1 MNIGTRCLL
10 GISAVSAI
18 MMSLPG
24 CSSDTT
30 NPGTTADPKPVIQTY
45 ARIVEAT
52 YADALAR
59 TIGLRYACQDLVNDP
74 SEETLNA
81 ARNAYIDAR
90 YVYGQ
95 SDVFRF
101 YGGPIDDDN
110 GPEGAMNGWPLDEA
124 YIDYVVG
131 AESSGIINNPA
142 AMPIL
147 TKDGIRAIN
156 EQGGETNISCGY
168 HAVEFLLWGQDLYA
182 DSPGRRPYTDYV
194 QGGKVNADRRGQYL
208 LAVVDMLI
216 DDLTYVHDAWKPGAA
231 YRTKLEAMEP
241 NAALKLILTG
251 AGKFTI
257 GELAGER
264 MEVAW
269 NNADQEDEHSCFS
282 DQTHM
287 DVRLGQMGIRNV
299 LTGTYTTLDGSK
311 IVGQSLLALIA
322 ARHTT
327 LAQTLQQSIDKADA
341 EAAAIHAPFDQEIIQ
356 AEGRIRVKNAINALI
371 AEGVAL
377 QDAARALG
385 ITLEL

>member
-1 MNIGTRCLL
+1 MNFGTRCLL
-10 GISAVSAI
+10 GISAASVF
-18 MMSLPG
+18 MTSLPG

-30 NPGTTADPKPVIQTY
+30 NPGTAVDAKSVVQTY
-45 ARIVEAT
+45 SRIVEAT
-52 YADALAR
+52 YADALTRAQALKTACRQLVSAPSEATLDAAR
-59 TIGLRYACQDLVNDP
+59 TAYVN
-74 SEETLNA
+74 
-81 ARNAYIDAR
+81 AR
-90 YVYGQ
+90 YPYGQ

-131 AESSGIINNPA
+131 AESSGVVNDLMTIPVI
-142 AMPIL
+142 
-147 TKDGIRAIN
+147 TKDAIRAIN

-168 HAVEFLLWGQDLYA
+168 HAVEFLLWGQDLYV

-194 QGGKVNADRRGQYL
+194 QGGRANADRRGQYL

-216 DDLTYVHDAWKPGAA
+216 DDLTYVHDAWASGAE
-231 YRTKLEAMEP
+231 YRTKFEAMNP
-241 NAALKLILTG
+241 DDALKLVLTG

-299 LTGTYTTLDGSK
+299 LTGTYVTLDGRQITGASF
-311 IVGQSLLALIA
+311 VALVA
-322 ARHTT
+322 ARNAT
-327 LAQTLQQSIDKADA
+327 LAQTLQRSIEKADA
-341 EAAAIHAPFDQEIIQ
+341 EAVSIHAPFDQEIIQ
-356 AEGRIRVKNAINALI
+356 ADGRIRVKNAINALV

>member
-10 GISAVSAI
+10 GISAASAI

-30 NPGTTADPKPVIQTY
+30 NPGTTVDPKPVIQTY
-45 ARIVEAT
+45 SRIVEAT

-59 TIGLRYACQDLVNDP
+59 TIGLRYACQDLVNNP

-81 ARNAYIDAR
+81 ARKAYIDAR

-194 QGGKVNADRRGQYL
+194 QGGKANADRRGQYL

-216 DDLTYVHDAWKPGAA
+216 DDLTYVYNAWKSGAE

-311 IVGQSLLALIA
+311 IVGQSLLALVA
-322 ARHTT
+322 ARNAT

-356 AEGRIRVKNAINALI
+356 AEGRVRVKNAINALI

>member
-10 GISAVSAI
+10 GISAASVI

-30 NPGTTADPKPVIQTY
+30 NPGTTTDPKLVIQTY
-45 ARIVEAT
+45 SRIVEAT

-59 TIGLRYACQDLVNDP
+59 TIGLRYACQDFVNNP

-81 ARNAYIDAR
+81 ARKAYVDAR
-90 YVYGQ
+90 YIYGQ

-110 GPEGAMNGWPLDEA
+110 GPEGAMNAWPLDEA

-142 AMPIL
+142 AMPVL
-147 TKDGIRAIN
+147 TKDAIRALN

-182 DSPGRRPYTDYV
+182 DSPGRRPYTDYIP
-194 QGGKVNADRRGQYL
+194 GNKANADRRGQYL

-216 DDLTYVHDAWKPGAA
+216 DDLTYVYDAWKSGAE

-241 NAALKLILTG
+241 NTALKLILTG

-299 LTGTYTTLDGSK
+299 LTGSYTTLDGSR
-311 IVGQSLLALIA
+311 ITGPSIIALVSARNAGFGQA
-322 ARHTT
+322 
-327 LAQTLQQSIDKADA
+327 LQQSIDKADA
-341 EAAAIHAPFDQEIIQ
+341 EAVAIHAPFDQEIIQ
-356 AEGRIRVKNAINALI
+356 ADGRVRVKNAINALVS
-371 AEGVAL
+371 EGVAL

>member
-311 IVGQSLLALIA
+311 IVGQSLLALLA

-356 AEGRIRVKNAINALI
+356 AEGRVRVKNAINALI

>member
-1 MNIGTRCLL
+1 MNIGTRYLL
-10 GISAVSAI
+10 GISAASVI
-18 MMSLPG
+18 LMSLPG

-30 NPGTTADPKPVIQTY
+30 NPGTTGDPKLVVQTY
-45 ARIVEAT
+45 SRIVEAT

-59 TIGLRYACQDLVNDP
+59 TIGLRYACQDLVNNP

-81 ARNAYIDAR
+81 ARKAYVDAR

-142 AMPIL
+142 AMPVL
-147 TKDGIRAIN
+147 TKDAIRAIN

-194 QGGKVNADRRGQYL
+194 KGSKANADRRGQYL

-216 DDLTYVHDAWKPGAA
+216 DDLTYVYDAWKSGAE
-231 YRTKLEAMEP
+231 YRAKLEAMDP

-299 LTGTYTTLDGSK
+299 LTGTYTTLDGSR
-311 IVGQSLLALIA
+311 IVGPSLMALVA
-322 ARHTT
+322 ARNAT

-356 AEGRIRVKNAINALI
+356 AEGRVRVKNAINALV